1 MRQCALALA
10 GALVLLSS
18 CATAP
23 TDPAALAVYKSNNDP
38 LEPLNRKFFAF
49 NEGLDRMIIKPVAQ
63 GYLRALPRSARDSVR
78 NFVWNLNDPVVCAND
93 LLQGRFGA
101 AGSSALRFLLDSTA
115 GVVGLIDVAS
125 EDGLKRQT
133 GDLGQT
139 FHVWGLPEGPYLVI
153 PVLGPSNPRD
163 GVGMGLQTYLSPF
176 RYVAINNNFPG
187 WATYSPQVAGGVD
200 ERSRAIDT
208 LDALKKGA
216 VDYYASLR
224 SLFRQNR
231 TAELEGGPSAPI
243 QEGLYDDPDSA
254 APQKSGDAGKV
265 SR

>member
-1 MRQCALALA
+1 
-10 GALVLLSS
+10 
-18 CATAP
+18 
-23 TDPAALAVYKSNNDP
+23 
-38 LEPLNRKFFAF
+38 
-49 NEGLDRMIIKPVAQ
+49 
-63 GYLRALPRSARDSVR
+63 
-78 NFVWNLNDPVVCAND
+78 
-93 LLQGRFGA
+93 
-101 AGSSALRFLLDSTA
+101 
-115 GVVGLIDVAS
+115 
-125 EDGLKRQT
+125 
-133 GDLGQT
+133 
-139 FHVWGLPEGPYLVI
+139 
-153 PVLGPSNPRD
+153 
-163 GVGMGLQTYLSPF
+163 
-176 RYVAINNNFPG
+176 VAINNNFPG